1 MILHL
6 VVPTKRYAI
15 GGVLSLQRIAWITGR
30 CARPRS
36 ILAMAML
43 NTQPVRKII
52 DAAYAPVMPFR
63 QAPT

>member
-1 MILHL
+1 MSL

-15 GGVLSLQRIAWITGR
+15 GGVLSLQRIAWITSR

-43 NTQPVRKII
+43 NTQPAHKII
-52 DAAYAPVMPFR
+52 DAACASVMPFR